1 MLDIIMLAEIEILD
15 QNEQKVRVGDF
26 WRDRTVVLAF
36 IRHFG

>member
-1 MLDIIMLAEIEILD
+1 MSVAKQLKQVTVFDPDGAAVRLG
-15 QNEQKVRVGDF
+15 EQ